1 MMFRILILLFCFS
14 TFCKAQNHELDSIK
28 QQTYALKQDS
38 NKVIALHDL
47 CKKYFSIDNDS
58 ALSIAITALKIS
70 TEIEFERGIA
80 QSLFYI
86 GNTYYH
92 FKNFTKAE
100 YYYNESL
107 AKAIALNFDLLT
119 AFNYRHLGNL
129 QHEQGFFDKGVS
141 LLRKGLKIHLAMK
154 DTLSIAHCYLRISVF
169 FRESMDIDSAHF
181 YSEKTIALSFYLND
195 QGYIARAY
203 RNLAIIYLVSKDYTN
218 SELYFIKAI
227 KFQEQYGSKREVA
240 FTYSKY
246 GLLLLQQKK
255 YNKAIY
261 YLKKSIKTTV
271 QIKLLKNLPVLYENL
286 ELAQKGLGQYKNAY
300 NTFLLFVAIEDSLRY
315 EKEHKAQI
323 AIDAE
328 VKAID
333 LQNETLLIEQA
344 KNDKK
349 AIIFQRTVLALFLI
363 LALIILLLLSKNAQ
377 KKELLKKS
385 IAEHE
390 KQHLKQETKKTISKQ
405 RTATTIKI
413 AKDHEYIKERIAKE
427 LHDGLGGTLASIRLN
442 LSQLQDTN
450 DYPYLKA
457 IIKQLDMISNDIRIL
472 SHSMTPPALRGQTFS
487 NLIQDYLVHQ
497 FEQSNIHLIIDLLP
511 KSEINKLPDNI
522 QLTLYR
528 ALQDICDDIIKYSEA
543 TEVSFHLIVHDDY
556 VSLLA
561 EDNGVGIDNPKTF
574 SENHWMSLIKQR
586 LLLLDGEIHLDS
598 KAKQGTTFDV
608 SIPLQTDE
616 KA

>member
-1 MMFRILILLFCFS
+1 
-14 TFCKAQNHELDSIK
+14 
-28 QQTYALKQDS
+28 
-38 NKVIALHDL
+38 
-47 CKKYFSIDNDS
+47 
-58 ALSIAITALKIS
+58 
-70 TEIEFERGIA
+70 
-80 QSLFYI
+80 
-86 GNTYYH
+86 
-92 FKNFTKAE
+92 
-100 YYYNESL
+100 
-107 AKAIALNFDLLT
+107 
-119 AFNYRHLGNL
+119 
-129 QHEQGFFDKGVS
+129 
-141 LLRKGLKIHLAMK
+141 
-154 DTLSIAHCYLRISVF
+154 
-169 FRESMDIDSAHF
+169 MDIDSAYF
-181 YSEKTIALSFYLND
+181 YSEKTIALSFYLYD

-227 KFQEQYGSKREVA
+227 KIQEQYGSKREVA

-315 EKEHKAQI
+315 EKEQKDQI

-333 LQNETLLIEQA
+333 LQNETLIIEQA

-405 RTATTIKI
+405 RTSTTIKI

-427 LHDGLGGTLASIRLN
+427 LHDGLGGTLASIRLK
-442 LSQLQDTN
+442 D
-450 DYPYLKA
+450 
-457 IIKQLDMISNDIRIL
+457 R
-472 SHSMTPPALRGQTFS
+472 
-487 NLIQDYLVHQ
+487 
-497 FEQSNIHLIIDLLP
+497 
-511 KSEINKLPDNI
+511 KS
-522 QLTLYR
+522 
-528 ALQDICDDIIKYSEA
+528 
-543 TEVSFHLIVHDDY
+543 VV
-556 VSLLA
+556 
-561 EDNGVGIDNPKTF
+561 
-574 SENHWMSLIKQR
+574 
-586 LLLLDGEIHLDS
+586 
-598 KAKQGTTFDV
+598 
-608 SIPLQTDE
+608 
-616 KA
+616 